1 MEGYIQIRNIYKQF
15 YGVYALKNI
24 SFDIAKGSVH
34 AIMGEN
40 GAGKSTLMKI
50 LGGAYQADGGKIII
64 DGQERRINSVHDSTA
79 CGISVI
85 YQEFNLVPELT
96 VAENI
101 FISDVPRK
109 TVFGIV
115 EKKKRSEK
123 AKELLDMLEIDVNP
137 DEYVKNLSVS
147 EKQMVEIA
155 KSLSR
160 NSNIIIMDEP
170 TAALNEE
177 EVLKLEEIVSMLKKD
192 GKTILYIS
200 HRLKEVFDMTDTVTV
215 LRNGEYVDTKPT
227 AELTEAQIIKLMV
240 GHEIDHSVER
250 PSYVRDEVVLDV
262 RNLTLANVFQDVS
275 FQLKK
280 GEILGAAGLM
290 GCGREEVLS
299 AIYGL
304 YSYDSGSVLLEGKKV
319 HFKSSK
325 EAIQS
330 GICFLTDD
338 RKDSGIFPRM
348 SVEENMTI
356 MSIRNLKK
364 KFGFYINPADEGKQR
379 EKMTKFMSIKYATPK
394 QKISYLSGGNQ
405 QKVLLGRDL
414 LLDNKIFIMLEPTRG
429 IDVGAKEEIYNLLY
443 ELAKEGMGII
453 AVFSDMNELI
463 RVCDRAVVFCDGKV
477 TGTLTKEEFNK
488 EKILTF
494 AAGKEVS

>member
-1 MEGYIQIRNIYKQF
+1 MENYIQIRNIYKQF
-15 YGVYALKNI
+15 YGVYALRDI

-50 LGGAYQADGGKIII
+50 LGGAYQADAGKIII
-64 DGQERRINSVHDSTA
+64 EGKERTINSVHDSTSS
-79 CGISVI
+79 GISVI

-101 FISDVPRK
+101 FISDVPKK
-109 TVFGIV
+109 TFLGIV
-115 EKKKRSEK
+115 EKKRRSAK
-123 AKELLDMLEIDVNP
+123 AKELLDMLEVDVDP
-137 DEYVKNLSVS
+137 DEFVKNLSVS

-160 NSNIIIMDEP
+160 NASIIIMDEP

-177 EVLKLEEIVSMLKKD
+177 EVAKLEEIVRMLKTD

-215 LRNGEYVDTKPT
+215 LRNGEYVDTRPT
-227 AELTEAQIIKLMV
+227 AELTEAEIIKLMV
-240 GHEIDHSVER
+240 GHELDNALVR
-250 PSYVRDEVVLDV
+250 PGHGTDEIALEVAH
-262 RNLTLANVFQDVS
+262 LTLENVFEDVS
-275 FQLKK
+275 FKLHR
-280 GEILGAAGLM
+280 GEILGVAGLM

-299 AIYGL
+299 AVYGL
-304 YSYDSGSVLLEGKKV
+304 FPYDSGKV
-319 HFKSSK
+319 FMDGREVRFKSPK
-325 EAIQS
+325 DAIEH

-338 RKDSGIFPRM
+338 RKDSGIFQDM
-348 SVEENMTI
+348 SVEENITI

-364 KFGFYINPADEGKQR
+364 KAGFYIDPKDEAGQLR
-379 EKMTKFMSIKYATPK
+379 KMTDYMAIKYAGPK

-414 LLDNKIFIMLEPTRG
+414 LLDNKVFIMLEPTRG

-443 ELAKEGMGII
+443 QLASGGMGII

-463 RVCDRAVVFCDGKV
+463 RVCDRAIVFCDGRV
-477 TGTLTKEEFNK
+477 SGELGREEFNK
-488 EKILTF
+488 ERILSF
-494 AAGKEVS
+494 AAGKEE

>member
-1 MEGYIQIRNIYKQF
+1 VGSFIQIRDICKKF

-50 LGGAYQADGGKIII
+50 LGGVYQADGGSIII
-64 DGQERRINSVHDSTA
+64 DGKERNIRSVQDSSR

-101 FISDVPRK
+101 FISDIPKK
-109 TVFGIV
+109 TFLGIV
-115 EKKKRSEK
+115 EKRKRSANAAEILK
-123 AKELLDMLEIDVNP
+123 MLEIDVDP
-137 DEYVKNLSVS
+137 DEFVKNLSVS

-155 KSLSR
+155 KALSQ
-160 NSNIIIMDEP
+160 NAEIIIMDEP
-170 TAALNEE
+170 TAALNDD
-177 EVLKLEEIVSMLKKD
+177 EVQKLEEIVRMLKKD

-227 AELTEAQIIKLMV
+227 KELTEADIIRLMV
-240 GHEIDHSVER
+240 GHDVDQGSDRFGYATEEILLQVQD
-250 PSYVRDEVVLDV
+250 
-262 RNLTLANVFQDVS
+262 LTLKNVFDSVS
-275 FQLKK
+275 FELKK
-280 GEILGAAGLM
+280 GEILGMAGLM

-304 YSYDSGSVLLEGKKV
+304 FGYDSGKVLLEGKEV
-319 HFKSSK
+319 CFKNPR
-325 EAIQS
+325 EAIEH
-330 GICFLTDD
+330 GVCFLTDD
-338 RKDSGIFPRM
+338 RKDAGIFPQM
-348 SVEENMTI
+348 SVEENITI

-364 KFGFYINPADEGKQR
+364 KWGFYIDPKDEAGQLQ
-379 EKMTKFMSIKYATPK
+379 KMTRYMNIKYAKPE

-414 LLDNKIFIMLEPTRG
+414 LLDNKVFIMLEPTRG
-429 IDVGAKEEIYNLLY
+429 IDVGAREEIYNLLY
-443 ELAKEGMGII
+443 QLAKEGMGII

-463 RVCDRAVVFCDGKV
+463 RVCDRAVVFCDGRI
-477 TGTLTKEEFNK
+477 TGSLTKEEFNK
-488 EKILTF
+488 ERILTY
-494 AAGKEVS
+494 AAGKGA